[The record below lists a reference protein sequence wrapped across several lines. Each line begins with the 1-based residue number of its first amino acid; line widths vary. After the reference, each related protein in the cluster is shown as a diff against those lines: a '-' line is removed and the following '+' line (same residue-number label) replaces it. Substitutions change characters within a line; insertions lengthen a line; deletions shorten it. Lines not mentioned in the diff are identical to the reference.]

1 MSDFTTRDGCRL
13 HYTDVGAGPE
23 TLVVVPGWSQTAAM
37 FDRLT
42 EVLEGR
48 LRVVAYDHRN
58 HGESGRTDNGA
69 RIATLAADLRELLD
83 HLGLDRT
90 HVLGHSMG
98 CSVLWSYADLF
109 GTDRFATMTLVDQ
122 PSACAQTPWLTAE
135 QAADAGAILDLA
147 GLEGFAGALLSDA
160 SDTARADFLTSMLT
174 PDIPPADYDWM
185 LAENL
190 KLPMPFGARL
200 LVDHVVQ
207 DWRDVLPRIDV
218 PTLVVGGEVSHV
230 DRRSQEWI
238 AAQIPGATL
247 TVFPREEG
255 GAHFAFHESPR
266 HFAAV
271 LEAFVARS
279 DDRVAVSG

>member
-13 HYTDVGAGPE
+13 HYTDVGSGPE

-83 HLGLDRT
+83 HLGLERA

-98 CSVLWSYADLF
+98 CSVLWSYVDLF

-122 PSACAQTPWLTAE
+122 PSACARAPWLTEE
-135 QAADAGAILDLA
+135 QSGDVGAILDFA

-200 LVDHVVQ
+200 LVDHVMQ

-230 DRRSQEWI
+230 DQRSQEWI
-238 AAQIPGATL
+238 ASQVPGATFV
-247 TVFPREEG
+247 VFPREEG

-271 LEAFVARS
+271 LESFVAGA
-279 DDRVAVSG
+279 DRLAAVSR